1 MKILITN
8 DLSNAME
15 KQPKDILS
23 AFIESIDKLQEL
35 VKPQILLL
43 ENVVDLSSPDDET
56 KLYAYNIS
64 GKSCSSLFI
73 AKLYLIRSLTL
84 AAAKCPPYTW
94 FGESFLHSRGKAHT
108 SS

>member
-15 KQPKDILS
+15 KQPKDVLNG
-23 AFIESIDKLQEL
+23 FIESIDKLQDL

-43 ENVVDLSSPDDET
+43 ETVVDLSSPDDET

-64 GKSCSSLFI
+64 GKSYAVFAFTPKNEMLLLDYVQVTTKGITSL
-73 AKLYLIRSLTL
+73 AYPSKS
-84 AAAKCPPYTW
+84 
-94 FGESFLHSRGKAHT
+94 T
-108 SS
+108 SQNS

>member
-15 KQPKDILS
+15 KQPKDVLNG
-23 AFIESIDKLQEL
+23 FIESIDKLQDL

-43 ENVVDLSSPDDET
+43 ETVVDLSSPDDET

-64 GKSCSSLFI
+64 GNSYAVFAFTPKNEMLLLDYVQVTAKGITSLAYPSKS
-73 AKLYLIRSLTL
+73 
-84 AAAKCPPYTW
+84 
-94 FGESFLHSRGKAHT
+94 T
-108 SS
+108 S